1 MIHLHIERPKTEWLK
16 YFLTFFCIL
25 LITSYVSKNWY
36 QLVLIRGDSML
47 PAYHNM
53 QLVLMDRHSKDYTY
67 GDVVAF
73 WCNDL
78 NAVLIKRIVACPG
91 DEVLIWEGTLY
102 VNGEISSVLPEENI
116 FEYAGAADKAL
127 RLAVGQY
134 FVIGDNI
141 EKSKDSRYPE
151 VGNVSEDKIK
161 GKVI

>member
-1 MIHLHIERPKTEWLK
+1 MNYLWIKQLSRKWLR
-16 YFLTFFCIL
+16 YPLMFLCIV
-25 LITSYVSKNWY
+25 LIALYISTYWY

-53 QLVLMDRHSKDYTY
+53 QMVLIDRHSRDYTY
-67 GDVVAF
+67 GDVIAF

-78 NAVLIKRIVACPG
+78 DTVLIKRIVACPG
-91 DEVLIWEGTLY
+91 DEVLIRDGTLY
-102 VNGEISSVLPEENI
+102 VNGDISIVFSGEYC
-116 FEYAGAADKAL
+116 FEYAGIADDSVP
-127 RLAVGQY
+127 LAVGQY

-151 VGNVSEDKIK
+151 VGCVSADSVK